1 MPTNP
6 LPVFSNFHNGFI
18 NPYVFALLGFR
29 MCKVA
34 PQIMPFVFGDEP
46 SNTDDSIGVQCM
58 VNKGD
63 LPIEI
68 RWIINSSPIISGEN
82 GITITKL
89 NARTSSLNINSLDG
103 IHRGVYKCIGINA
116 AGTAEYSATLEVN
129 GL

>member
-1 MPTNP
+1 
-6 LPVFSNFHNGFI
+6 
-18 NPYVFALLGFR
+18 
-29 MCKVA
+29 
-34 PQIMPFVFGDEP
+34 MPFVFGDEP

-58 VNKGD
+58 ANKGD

-89 NARTSSLNINSLDG
+89 NARTSTLNINSLDG
-103 IHRGVYKCIGINA
+103 IHRGVYKCIAINA
-116 AGTAEYSATLEVN
+116 AGTSEYSATLEVN